1 MPKTLSDIKLVIF
14 DVNET
19 MFSLDSIATKFETLG
34 LPNLSASLWFS
45 NILKEGFANSSIGN
59 FQTFKKIAN
68 NELKRIFLKFKIN
81 YHNRYSSIIF
91 DEFSKLKAHKD
102 IIDSIRLL
110 ANKKLKMVTLTN
122 GSKDNTLKLL
132 KNSGLQSYI
141 SRCFSINELRTW
153 KPDKKTYIYVCKEMN
168 VPPSKTLMIAA
179 HAWDVNGAKKAGLKT
194 GYITRYEKVLSEI
207 YTEPDL
213 VDNNCFSIIKRIK
226 FN

>member
-68 NELKRIFLKFKIN
+68 NELKRIFLKFKIK
-81 YHNRYSSIIF
+81 YHNCYSSIIF

-110 ANKKLKMVTLTN
+110 ENKKLKMVTLTN

>member
-1 MPKTLSDIKLVIF
+1 MPKTPLDIKLVIF

-19 MFSLDSIATKFETLG
+19 MFSLDSIATKFEILG

-59 FQTFKKIAN
+59 FQTFKKIAK
-68 NELKRIFLKFKIN
+68 NELKRIFFKFKIK
-81 YHNRYSSIIF
+81 YHNRYSLIIF
-91 DEFSKLKAHKD
+91 NEFSKLKAHKD
-102 IIDSIRLL
+102 VIDSIRFLKS
-110 ANKKLKMVTLTN
+110 KKIKMVTLTN
-122 GSKDNTLKLL
+122 GSKDNTLRLL
-132 KNSGLQSYI
+132 KNNGLKSYI

-207 YTEPDL
+207 YTKPDL
-213 VDNNCFSIIKRIK
+213 VDNNCFTIIKKIK